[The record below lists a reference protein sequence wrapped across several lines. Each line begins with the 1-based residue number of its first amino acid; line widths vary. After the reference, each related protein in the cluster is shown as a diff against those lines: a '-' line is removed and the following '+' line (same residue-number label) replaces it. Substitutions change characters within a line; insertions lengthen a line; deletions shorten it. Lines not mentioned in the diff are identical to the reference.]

1 MDTVTQIE
9 QHLQT
14 DSFYPSDAYIWETGK
29 AVYEFP
35 FIQKVNDKTFVV
47 HSQRHYALNPFQLAE
62 KAEWSFDNLR
72 DAYRKWHN
80 LENGIF

>member
-9 QHLQT
+9 QQLQI
-14 DSFYPSDAYIWETGK
+14 DSFYPSGAYIWETGK

-35 FIQKVNDKTFVV
+35 FIQKVNDKKFVV
-47 HSQRHYALNPFQLAE
+47 HSQRHHALNPFQLAE
-62 KAEWSFDNLR
+62 KTEWSFDNLR
-72 DAYRKWHN
+72 DAYKKLHN